1 MADRSDSLKLYEDQ
15 PQEVTTTDILRR
27 YGPEPDERGMLL
39 PISRTGGKLSLDWPS
54 AIYEPYQAIKR
65 LVTRPVAPGYL
76 SSSGDRGPIE
86 DSFNAA
92 AAVAAPSLGL
102 NYAGMAPKN
111 AVGIFG
117 GRLAKTAD
125 QAALARAEEMAAKG
139 ADRRAIWDETGWFQ
153 GKDGKWRFE
162 IDDSK
167 SALNPY
173 PNTPQ
178 QAYDEVA
185 HRAFVDQHPFDV
197 ERRKAMEPLKG
208 LTTDEVRAQWKERA
222 APIIEAAQRGDKEAA
237 MRASDARQP
246 WDWMLS
252 EMGQRKYGPMG
263 AYLEHPNLFESYPAI
278 KELHTRVDPY
288 LEARG
293 QYYPGS
299 RHQGEQIAIQEQPT
313 FSQHKGT
320 LLHELQ
326 HKIQADEGFARGE
339 RY

>member
-139 ADRRAIWDETGWFQ
+139 ADRRAIWDETGWF
-153 GKDGKWRFE
+153 
-162 IDDSK
+162 
-167 SALNPY
+167 
-173 PNTPQ
+173 
-178 QAYDEVA
+178 
-185 HRAFVDQHPFDV
+185 
-197 ERRKAMEPLKG
+197 
-208 LTTDEVRAQWKERA
+208 
-222 APIIEAAQRGDKEAA
+222 
-237 MRASDARQP
+237 
-246 WDWMLS
+246 
-252 EMGQRKYGPMG
+252 
-263 AYLEHPNLFESYPAI
+263 
-278 KELHTRVDPY
+278 
-288 LEARG
+288 
-293 QYYPGS
+293 
-299 RHQGEQIAIQEQPT
+299 
-313 FSQHKGT
+313 
-320 LLHELQ
+320 
-326 HKIQADEGFARGE
+326 
-339 RY
+339 